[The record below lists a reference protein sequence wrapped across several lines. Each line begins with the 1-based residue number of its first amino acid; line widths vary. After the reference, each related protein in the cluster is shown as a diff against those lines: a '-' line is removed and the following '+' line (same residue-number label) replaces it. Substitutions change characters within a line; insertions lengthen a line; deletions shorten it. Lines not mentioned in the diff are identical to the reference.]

1 MLVELLGEVAL
12 LTYDLSRELL
22 RVERELDAEFGVEV
36 DEWVRN
42 TLFVLH
48 CVLSTNLRHHGNA
61 SIWKLDVL
69 LVQLKVL
76 FEGILNVFVV
86 EDLAINDVAEI
97 LQNHV
102 DLGHG

>member
-36 DEWVRN
+36 DKWVRN

-97 LQNHV
+97 FQNHV